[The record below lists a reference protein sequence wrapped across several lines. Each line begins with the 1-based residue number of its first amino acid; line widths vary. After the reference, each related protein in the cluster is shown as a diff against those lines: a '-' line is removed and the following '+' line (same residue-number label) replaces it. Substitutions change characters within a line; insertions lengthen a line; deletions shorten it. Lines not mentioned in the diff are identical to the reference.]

1 MSAPLSDLPVPS
13 SILDTDLYKLSMQQA
28 VLQQF
33 PTVHATY
40 RFTNRNLSTLFTRQS
55 SERFRTAVSHFT
67 DLTLTEDE
75 LQWLRTTC
83 PYFTEEYLSY
93 LSTYRYK
100 PEQVKIKYIPVTDDN
115 LKGRIEISISGPW
128 VETILWEVPL
138 MACLSETYFQLVD
151 TDWTYD
157 GQDGK
162 FISPHVHHIPF
173 SLMSLHPQN
182 LPTRKPDGFS
192 REAAAL
198 ASLGHVV
205 DVLSK
210 LKIPYSMPSFVL
222 LGTCLLLPAVSQ
234 GRVHLARLY
243 NLPPIGTIAHEWFMG
258 VAALEGYENA
268 NSKALKLWEDVFLGK
283 GAPLIALTDTFA
295 TDTFLRDF
303 ATNPERVFTW
313 DGLRQDSGDPFA
325 FGPRVKAMYESLNI
339 PYQDKLLVF
348 SDALNTEKCLAIK
361 KQTDELGF
369 NKVSFG
375 IGTFLSN
382 DFRSSSTG
390 EKSKALNIV
399 IKLSSVNDQP
409 CIKLSDD
416 LTKTTGPQETVEYVK
431 RINHL
436 K

>member
-1 MSAPLSDLPVPS
+1 MSAPLSDLPVPC

-40 RFTNRNLSTLFTRQS
+40 RFTNRNASTLFTRQS

-67 DLTLTEDE
+67 DLTLTDDE

-83 PYFTEEYLSY
+83 PYFTEEYLAY
-93 LSTYRYK
+93 LSAYRYK
-100 PEQVKIKYIPVTDDN
+100 PEQVKIKYIPVTEDN

-128 VETILWEVPL
+128 VEAILWEVPL

-151 TDWTYD
+151 TDWSYD
-157 GQDGK
+157 GQDELAYTKASRLFEAGCRVSEFGTRRRRSFK
-162 FISPHVHHIPF
+162 AQDIILEAFVRASRD
-173 SLMSLHPQN
+173 MSSSA
-182 LPTRKPDGFS
+182 GG
-192 REAAAL
+192 L
-198 ASLGHVV
+198 A
-205 DVLSK
+205 
-210 LKIPYSMPSFVL
+210 
-222 LGTCLLLPAVSQ
+222 GTSN
-234 GRVHLARLY
+234 VHLARLY

-295 TDTFLRDF
+295 TETFLKDF

-339 PYQDKLLVF
+339 PYQDKLIVY

-361 KQTDELGF
+361 KQSDELGF
-369 NKVSFG
+369 KKVSFG

-399 IKLSSVNDQP
+399 IKLSSVNDNP

-416 LTKTTGPQETVEYVK
+416 LTKTTGPQDTVDFVK
-431 RINHL
+431 RINNL